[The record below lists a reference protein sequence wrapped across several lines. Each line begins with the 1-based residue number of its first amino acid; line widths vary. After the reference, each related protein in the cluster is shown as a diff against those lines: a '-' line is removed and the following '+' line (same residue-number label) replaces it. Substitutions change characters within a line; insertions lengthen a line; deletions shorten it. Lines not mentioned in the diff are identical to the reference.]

1 MRKIIY
7 LFIIL
12 FIYAGSIYAQENIGL
27 SAHMTEIK
35 DRIIGEWYQESE
47 NGRPVKESVKF
58 VFRNDGTGS
67 AVIKPPV
74 IVEKEDFTWIVTRNG
89 SNEWSLSRVQKES
102 GKKENA
108 PLRFERNCL
117 MLGTRCLKKIH
128 LDSSSESENKN
139 ADINDKIVGDWYL
152 ESENGR
158 PAEVSIQYSFKKDG
172 SGSVVLNAPEIEE
185 KKEFK
190 WNVSELPDGK
200 WTFLVLEKGMKKEK
214 GVPLRFD
221 DDCLMINQSCL
232 KKINSASESEN
243 KKAEIINKMVGEW
256 YMESDN
262 GRPVKESLQFV
273 FRKDGTGSAV
283 MKAKGK
289 EEKKDFSW
297 TVSEQS
303 AGQWRF
309 SAVEKERGRKEGGSV
324 RFEGDCLMIDKSCL
338 KKVNSNA
345 ISDNDKRKEEM
356 MSKIVGDWVMETE
369 NGKSVEVSIQFS
381 FRKDGTGTGT
391 ASAEGKVEQKKFN
404 WSVSEKSLN
413 EWVMSVT
420 EKGKDTKEEG
430 PIRFEGDCLMVE
442 NSCFK
447 KIDPSS
453 NHHAEKK
460 KNDIINKIV
469 GTWAFS
475 ENGNLVP
482 DSLQF
487 SFRKDGTGTAV
498 GDIDGKVEQKEFNWT
513 VSEKVPNEWVMSVT
527 EKEKGTKEEG
537 PIRFEGECLMV
548 DKDCLKKVDPPSAAE
563 TEKRKDEII
572 KKITGDWEMETEK
585 GKPVPYGETVKVS
598 FFKDGKGKTVTETAD
613 RKTKTEDFIWSISLK
628 NKDQWLISFK
638 EENGRRSRIETK
650 EISFKET
657 RLFIG
662 ELGLKKRNGSDSNS
676 NPVNSAE
683 VINGIIFHLKTRWS
697 RQTE

>member
-12 FIYAGSIYAQENIGL
+12 SIYAGGIYAQEIKTDSSRNTEMKNRLIGDWQL
-27 SAHMTEIK
+27 
-35 DRIIGEWYQESE
+35 DSE
-47 NGRPVKESVKF
+47 NGRPTRQSVQLIFRKDSTGTVTETKNDQKENK
-58 VFRNDGTGS
+58 
-67 AVIKPPV
+67 
-74 IVEKEDFTWIVTRNG
+74 DF
-89 SNEWSLSRVQKES
+89 SWSLSENEEKQWILSIEGKEDK
-102 GKKENA
+102 KKEGG
-108 PLRFERNCL
+108 PIKFENDCL
-117 MLGTRCLKKIH
+117 VIDDSCFKKVSSVSV
-128 LDSSSESENKN
+128 LDKENKQ
-139 ADINDKIVGDWYL
+139 AD
-152 ESENGR
+152 
-158 PAEVSIQYSFKKDG
+158 
-172 SGSVVLNAPEIEE
+172 
-185 KKEFK
+185 
-190 WNVSELPDGK
+190 
-200 WTFLVLEKGMKKEK
+200 
-214 GVPLRFD
+214 
-221 DDCLMINQSCL
+221 
-232 KKINSASESEN
+232 
-243 KKAEIINKMVGEW
+243 IINKMVGEW

-297 TVSEQS
+297 TVSEES

-391 ASAEGKVEQKKFN
+391 ASVEGKVEQKEFN

-420 EKGKDTKEEG
+420 EKENGTKEEG

-447 KIDPSS
+447 KVDPS
-453 NHHAEKK
+453 
-460 KNDIINKIV
+460 
-469 GTWAFS
+469 
-475 ENGNLVP
+475 
-482 DSLQF
+482 
-487 SFRKDGTGTAV
+487 
-498 GDIDGKVEQKEFNWT
+498 
-513 VSEKVPNEWVMSVT
+513 
-527 EKEKGTKEEG
+527 
-537 PIRFEGECLMV
+537 
-548 DKDCLKKVDPPSAAE
+548 SAAE

-572 KKITGDWEMETEK
+572 KKITGDWELETEK
-585 GKPVPYGETVKVS
+585 GKPAPYGETVKVS

-613 RKTKTEDFIWSISLK
+613 RKTKNEDFIWSISLK
-628 NKDQWLISFK
+628 NKDQWLISFQEK
-638 EENGRRSRIETK
+638 HRRRSRIETK
-650 EISFKET
+650 EISFKEN

-697 RQTE
+697 RQRE